1 MAKKSTKAEIDQRL
15 KEVQELLLEGRTRS
29 YIVQYGSKWQVV
41 DRQIDDYIAQA
52 TALIKEINLA
62 SVQDN
67 LALITANQWTLYRT
81 AIKDNNIP
89 VARQLL
95 MDLAKLRGLDQATI
109 NHVIEDKRELADLSN
124 ADLEKMLEGSDE
136 LKPH

>member
-1 MAKKSTKAEIDQRL
+1 MANKSTKAQIEQRL
-15 KEVQELLLEGRTRS
+15 KEVQELLLDGRTRS
-29 YIVQYGSKWQVV
+29 FIVQYGSKWQVS

-52 TALIKEINLA
+52 TAIIKEINLA

-67 LALITANQWTLYRT
+67 LALITANQWTLYRK
-81 AIKDNNIP
+81 AITDNNIP

-109 NHVIEDKRELADLSN
+109 NHIIEDKRELSDLSN
-124 ADLEKMLEGSDE
+124 ADLEKLLEGTDE

>member
-1 MAKKSTKAEIDQRL
+1 MANKSTKAQIEQRL
-15 KEVQELLLEGRTRS
+15 KEVQELLLDGRTRS
-29 YIVQYGSKWQVV
+29 FIVQYGSKWQVS

-52 TALIKEINLA
+52 TAIIKEINLA

-67 LALITANQWTLYRT
+67 LALITANQWTLYRK
-81 AIKDNNIP
+81 AITDNNIP

-109 NHVIEDKRELADLSN
+109 NHIIEDKRELSNLSN
-124 ADLEKMLEGSDE
+124 ADLEKLLEGTDE

>member
-1 MAKKSTKAEIDQRL
+1 MAIKSTKAQIEQRL
-15 KEVQELLLEGRTRS
+15 KEVQELLLDGRTRS
-29 YIVQYGSKWQVV
+29 FIVQYGSKWQVS

-52 TALIKEINLA
+52 TAIIKEINLA

-67 LALITANQWTLYRT
+67 LALITANQWTLYRK
-81 AIKDNNIP
+81 AITDNNIP

-109 NHVIEDKRELADLSN
+109 NHIIEDKRELSDLSN
-124 ADLEKMLEGSDE
+124 ADLEKLLEGPDE